1 MTRAGGGR
9 GQSAA
14 ATNAQETC
22 FLPALGRGPEG
33 SFCGTFALTF
43 LSDWNPECQG
53 PQILQVSPQ
62 MIQPGIPDYHVLN
75 SKSNHLP
82 TNTLTEPQRL
92 VSLHSIHHKPPYLH
106 RNSVWTGQGVTSP
119 LQHNSHQSRI
129 LPGGSYLHPRQS
141 PRHTVGPL
149 QSGVGI
155 NEGPRDGRPKS
166 PHLSPHPE
174 EKPPRC
180 QCPGTWAPY
189 RGGWPGSGVS

>member
-1 MTRAGGGR
+1 MSGRREELMQPPSLLLAFSLPLHWVMLQKARKEGLGG
-9 GQSAA
+9 
-14 ATNAQETC
+14 
-22 FLPALGRGPEG
+22 
-33 SFCGTFALTF
+33 
-43 LSDWNPECQG
+43 
-53 PQILQVSPQ
+53 
-62 MIQPGIPDYHVLN
+62 
-75 SKSNHLP
+75 

-149 QSGVGI
+149 QSRVGI

-189 RGGWPGSGVS
+189 RGAWTGSGVS

>member
-1 MTRAGGGR
+1 MPRA
-9 GQSAA
+9 SA
-14 ATNAQETC
+14 TC
-22 FLPALGRGPEG
+22 SALDRVLRPPFMGHLHSLFSLPGVL
-33 SFCGTFALTF
+33 FVQK
-43 LSDWNPECQG
+43 PECQA
-53 PQILQVSPQ
+53 PKILQVSPQ
-62 MIQPGIPDYHVLN
+62 SNQPGVPDYHVLN

-82 TNTLTEPQRL
+82 THSPKPQWL

-129 LPGGSYLHPRQS
+129 LPGGSYLHPRQRT
-141 PRHTVGPL
+141 RHVVGPS

-189 RGGWPGSGVS
+189 RGAWTGSGVS